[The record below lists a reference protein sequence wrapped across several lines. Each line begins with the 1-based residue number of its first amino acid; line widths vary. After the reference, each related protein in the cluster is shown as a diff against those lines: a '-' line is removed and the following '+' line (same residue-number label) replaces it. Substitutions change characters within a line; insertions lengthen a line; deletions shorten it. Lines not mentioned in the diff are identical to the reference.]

1 MTVRLDE
8 EVQALVGN
16 MFAADDMCCGECVPR
31 NRIHI
36 DPYGVK
42 LASRRRGIDVSP
54 PSQCPI
60 EVLPDQEIS
69 VPGGHLTQEFHAC
82 GVDVSLRRTIS
93 SGCHRLSHDLTSS

>member
-16 MFAADDMCCGECVPR
+16 MFAADDMCCAECVAR

-36 DPYGVK
+36 GPYSVK
-42 LASRRRGIDVSP
+42 IAGRRRGIDVSLP
-54 PSQCPI
+54 AQCPI

-82 GVDVSLRRTIS
+82 GVDGSVGRTIS
-93 SGCHRLSHDLTSS
+93 NSCHCSATT